1 MPIDAG
7 FDHGRRMRAYD
18 PFETLLA

>member
-1 MPIDAG
+1 VAIETR
-7 FDHGRRMRAYD
+7 FDHENKMRAYD